1 MNKEQ
6 ELYEKARSLVNSI
19 ASHEAPSL
27 PEYSRMHKEANEIRS
42 AFSNLENKYEF
53 IELFDLDN
61 TEGLTQEECYE
72 LNVEF
77 SQKWASGDYDHLKK
91 ISPNESDDFLRRW
104 AMKEFCDEVA
114 RR

>member
-1 MNKEQ
+1 MYKEQ
-6 ELYEKARSLVNSI
+6 ELYEWSRKLINSL
-19 ASHEAPSL
+19 ASLENPSL
-27 PEYSRMHKEANEIRS
+27 PEYTLMHKEANKIRS
-42 AFSNLENKYEF
+42 AFFNLENKYEF

-61 TEGLTQEECYE
+61 TEGLTQKECDE

-91 ISPNESDDFLRRW
+91 IRPYESDDSLRRW
-104 AMKEFCDEVA
+104 AMKEFCDEVG